1 MDAHQAIRGGYSGS
15 GEVPT
20 QSVVHFLRDG
30 SEYAPCDLERE
41 TSLLARDIENGYWQ
55 KAYVQISYILNAV
68 RGVFL
73 NERGVEWATWIGMA
87 QKVVTRAG
95 ATPQ

>member
-1 MDAHQAIRGGYSGS
+1 MDVHQAIRGGYSGS

-30 SEYAPCDLERE
+30 SEYAPCDLEQE
-41 TSLLARDIENGYWQ
+41 TLLLAQDIENGYWK
-55 KAYVQISYILNAV
+55 KADSAISYILDAV

-87 QKVVTRAG
+87 QKVVNRAG

>member
-1 MDAHQAIRGGYSGS
+1 MDVHQAIRGGYSGS
-15 GEVPT
+15 GEVLT

-30 SEYAPCDLERE
+30 SEYAPCDLVQK
-41 TSLLARDIENGYWQ
+41 TLLLARDIENGYWEI
-55 KAYVQISYILNAV
+55 AYGQIRYILDAV